1 MKFATLWGGRLL
13 ASVALCVDDGLD
25 SAGGGSEPK
34 AYTLSSALER
44 LEEIET
50 TPKARDSGGKFA
62 KRQAEG
68 DDEPS
73 AEDLDVADQDDDE
86 LEEFDDEAE
95 GEDED
100 VEDPEGEEETDDEGD
115 EDQDDDEGE
124 DEDPVLKIEIDGEE
138 VEVAQS
144 ELVETYKQLETAKT
158 EIVEAREVIL
168 KHGREIA
175 AERKIVV
182 ESLLPTILKEFE
194 GLIPS
199 EEDVK
204 AVMAQDV
211 VQGLELKDL
220 RAHWLNKF
228 QDLGT
233 LRDKLAARAKEQ
245 ADAEFAEEVR
255 AGQELLPQYIPE
267 WKDPVRRLNE
277 MRLIGRYLATQYNL
291 TQEDL
296 GRMTN
301 PIEYAVALKAM
312 KWDEAQANK
321 QRDRQKAGKAL
332 RQPQPAPKTAPKK
345 SAKPSAAR
353 ARSENLKSQL
363 AKTGDQRT
371 ALALMAARG
380 L

>member
-25 SAGGGSEPK
+25 SAGGGSESK
-34 AYTLSSALER
+34 AYTVTGALAR

-50 TPKARDSGGKFA
+50 APDRDKGGKFA
-62 KRQAEG
+62 KRQAET
-68 DDEPS
+68 DDQAG
-73 AEDLDVADQDDDE
+73 AEDLDVQDQDE

-115 EDQDDDEGE
+115 EDQDDEEGE

-144 ELVETYKQLETAKT
+144 ALVETYKQLETAKT
-158 EIVEAREVIL
+158 EIFEAREVIL

-175 AERKIVV
+175 AERQIVV

-194 GLIPS
+194 ALVPT
-199 EEDVK
+199 EEDVL
-204 AVMAQDV
+204 AVMRQDTIEGI
-211 VQGLELKDL
+211 QLKEL

-228 QDLGT
+228 QELGT
-233 LRDKLAARAKEQ
+233 LRDKLAARSEEQ
-245 ADAEFAEEVR
+245 RKAEFAEEVR
-255 AGQELLPQYIPE
+255 TGQEMLPKLIPE
-267 WKDPVRRLNE
+267 WKDPARRDTE
-277 MRLIGRYLATQYNL
+277 IKRIGRYLATQYNVTSEEL
-291 TQEDL
+291 ARE
-296 GRMTN
+296 TN
-301 PIEYAVALKAM
+301 PVAYAVARKAM
-312 KWDEAQANK
+312 LWDEAQANK
-321 QRDRQKAGKAL
+321 ARDRKTAGKAL

-345 SAKPSAAR
+345 SAKPSASR

-363 AKTGDQRT
+363 AQTGDQRT